1 MHPALSALVVFIY
14 NLRCSTSLK
23 HHLNVPHLLGIRRNT
38 VQGVMQEHRRSYE
51 ALLLQSALVLRSLA
65 FCRGSLLLATL
76 LSLLTCPVIACL
88 NQLSSLIHVGSQG
101 HAIFVEEAL
110 CLRLYSSKKIQVPPV
125 CCVSTMQ
132 HSHCQRRHTNR
143 HRSAHPYFHRCGD
156 CHLSQCPPYAAA
168 NSQRLT
174 GSSPAAFRRVHF

>member
-14 NLRCSTSLK
+14 NLRCSTSFN
-23 HHLNVPHLLGIRRNT
+23 HHLNMPHLLGIRRNT

-110 CLRLYSSKKIQVPPV
+110 CLRLYSSKNSK
-125 CCVSTMQ
+125 
-132 HSHCQRRHTNR
+132 
-143 HRSAHPYFHRCGD
+143 
-156 CHLSQCPPYAAA
+156 LPPYAAYRQCSTHTA
-168 NSQRLT
+168 SVDILIDIAVPILT
-174 GSSPAAFRRVHF
+174 SIGVGIVICPSALHMLRRILRG